1 MFFWC
6 QLKAALEVKT
16 KALEKQQAVTDK
28 ICDEIFKEF
37 CKEVGISN
45 IQEFEGGT
53 STQVREHNDRV
64 NLLARTLSTL
74 AHKISTARATEDRLK
89 SSIQQKTKEK
99 EKLEAEIKDLKS
111 KESQSKEAIKK
122 GMDDKAE
129 EVRKRNEIKAEIDEQ
144 DAELKKVQDILKRKQ
159 DERDTAQKLVE
170 KVESTI
176 ELLNSQRKTV
186 LDQSQ
191 LEEISLPKR
200 GQRSSQGGEDGGDA
214 EDDPMDVD
222 DSQVEMS
229 QSESATLVRKE
240 IKGASLDYSSL
251 RQALKRDMNDKER
264 KKVLSDLDEERKA
277 TTDILSTMNPNM
289 KAMEQLN
296 EVMVR
301 YDAAQQE
308 MHQAKQRVADVNRK
322 FDEVKKQRCEL
333 FNTCF
338 EHVKSCIDSIYKV
351 GGPHFANAYPK
362 HLCHSFEYFMQ

>member
-1 MFFWC
+1 MNPLTNNVSLA
-6 QLKAALEVKT
+6 QLTAELDVKT
-16 KALEKQQAVTDK
+16 KALEKEQTAVDK
-28 ICDEIFKEF
+28 INDEIFKDF

-53 STQVREHNDRV
+53 REQMRERNEQ
-64 NLLARTLSTL
+64 LQSLSRTLSTL
-74 AHKISTARATEDRLK
+74 AHKISTARATEERLK

-111 KESQSKEAIKK
+111 KESQSKDAIKK
-122 GMDDKAE
+122 AMDDKAE
-129 EVRKRNEIKAEIDEQ
+129 EVRKRNEIKAEIDVE
-144 DAELKKVQDILKRKQ
+144 DTDLKKVQDILKKKQ
-159 DERDTAQKLVE
+159 DERDTVHKLVE

-186 LDQSQ
+186 LEQSQ

-200 GQRSSQGGEDGGDA
+200 GSRSSQDGADGGDA
-214 EDDPMDVD
+214 EEDPMDVD
-222 DSQVEMS
+222 DSQVQMS
-229 QSESATLVRKE
+229 QSESATLVRKD
-240 IKGASLDYSSL
+240 IKSASLDYSSL
-251 RQALKRDMNDKER
+251 RKELKREMNDKER
-264 KKVLSDLDEERKA
+264 KKVLSDLDEERKSI
-277 TTDILSTMNPNM
+277 TDTLSAMNPNM
-289 KAMEQLN
+289 KAIEQLK

-308 MHQAKQRVADVNRK
+308 MLQAKQRVADVNKK

-351 GGPHFANAYPK
+351 RGPHFANAKP
-362 HLCHSFEYFMQ
+362 